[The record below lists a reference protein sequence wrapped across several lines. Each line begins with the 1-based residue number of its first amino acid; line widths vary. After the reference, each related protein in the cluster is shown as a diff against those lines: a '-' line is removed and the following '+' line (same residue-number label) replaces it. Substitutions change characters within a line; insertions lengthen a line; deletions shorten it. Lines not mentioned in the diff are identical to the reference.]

1 MGSELKPRLGGDET
15 MKGEAMQSE
24 MDGYVIE
31 KLNQRIESWKK
42 EGELW
47 RERELELVAQ
57 LNELTKEN
65 IALRGIIANL
75 QGEKP

>member
-1 MGSELKPRLGGDET
+1 MARKAP
-15 MKGEAMQSE
+15 
-24 MDGYVIE
+24 
-31 KLNQRIESWKK
+31 KK
-42 EGELW
+42 EEELW

-57 LNELTKEN
+57 LDELTKEN

>member
-1 MGSELKPRLGGDET
+1 

-42 EGELW
+42 EEELW